1 MDIKENREHREPIAD
16 TTSKYQLG
24 CYVPLLTSARR

>member
-1 MDIKENREHREPIAD
+1 MDIKENREPIAD